1 MAHKH
6 TKLQKSNYL
15 VCINDEEYSEIALHF
30 SCYMAKKNNASI
42 VLLYVIEPS
51 DYISFGGV
59 AEKIRKEKQDESQK
73 LLNELAGKA
82 KEWSG
87 IMPMVMVRE
96 GLIEDE
102 IIAAI
107 EEDKT
112 INMFIT
118 GVSTENSKKSKI
130 VPPLVSVL
138 GSKLRIPMLIVPG
151 VKTLLE

>member
-1 MAHKH
+1 
-6 TKLQKSNYL
+6 
-15 VCINDEEYSEIALHF
+15 
-30 SCYMAKKNNASI
+30 MAKKNNASI